1 MNDRSVLGEIQHLEE
16 EERSLRERAGNDGL
30 SDEEQQRLEHLEVAL
45 DQCWDFL
52 RQRRAR
58 REFGDDPNKAE
69 VRDPGTV
76 ERYQQ

>member
-1 MNDRSVLGEIQHLEE
+1 MNDRSVLEEIQHLEE
-16 EERSLRERAGNDGL
+16 EERELRDRAGNAGL
-30 SDEEQQRLEHLEVAL
+30 NDEERTRLEHLEVSL

-58 REFGDDPNKAE
+58 REFGEDPNSAAI
-69 VRDPGTV
+69 RDPDTV